1 MDAVP
6 IDTTGNA
13 SSEKPV
19 HIDVSQIPKVE
30 LDILCATFLEAV
42 QRFYEDPE
50 NRRRFEEWRS
60 KRNGGTNN
68 DRSQSY
74 C

>member
-1 MDAVP
+1 MEAVKVN
-6 IDTTGNA
+6 TTGSA
-13 SSEKPV
+13 SGDQPV

-30 LDILCATFLEAV
+30 LNILCATFLDAV

-60 KRNGGTNN
+60 KRNGGTTN